1 MSVDYS
7 SKQVWDNRF
16 AKHPDT
22 FEWLDQP
29 DELLSLAKPQLARDK
44 NACVLHIG
52 CGTSRLSF
60 ALRDKLCVAPE
71 NIINL
76 DYSVNAIEL
85 GRAVEEGDPGSLPN
99 RMHWIVS
106 DLLDFDD
113 LRQKLNDIGA
123 PNISLIVEKSCSDA
137 LSCGYGFA
145 IQSFKFSTDAV
156 AIEEIEPMQLLAIHL
171 AAVVEPGSLWL
182 ALSYSSSRFDFLDSD
197 FPVLLNGGAD
207 KAGQLWTIAE
217 HKEKEVQQPA
227 LDSSTVHRP
236 PVMNHLYV
244 LKRTDVPVVVR
255 GAELE
260 SIYD

>member
-1 MSVDYS
+1 MS
-7 SKQVWDNRF
+7 VWDNRF

-99 RMHWIVS
+99 RMHWI
-106 DLLDFDD
+106 
-113 LRQKLNDIGA
+113 
-123 PNISLIVEKSCSDA
+123 SCSDA

-171 AAVVEPGSLWL
+171 AAIVEPGSLWL

-236 PVMNHLYV
+236 PVMNHIYV